1 LTGRSTMRMARSVQ
15 QRRFTLSRRW
25 SGRGGFAE
33 VLGLAAPLILST
45 GSLAV
50 QEFVDR
56 MFLSW
61 YSPQAIA
68 ASMPSGILYF
78 TILSLFLGTASY
90 VNTFVAQYH
99 GAGRP
104 AEIGPSLWQGLYVS
118 LAGGLLLLLLAP
130 LSPQLFGWIGHPAE
144 VRLLEIRYFRV
155 LCYGSIFPIANSAVS
170 SFFSGRGK
178 PWPVMWVHLLAT
190 GLNIVLNY
198 LLIFGNFG
206 FPELGITGAAIS
218 TVVSGVVSF
227 LVFAAMIMTRKN
239 NRLYA
244 TASGWRPNPDLLRRI
259 LRFGFPNGVQFFID
273 IFGFTVFILLI
284 GRLGIV
290 ELAATNIAFNI
301 NSLAFMPMIGLG
313 MAISILVGQYVGE
326 GRVELA
332 VRSTWSGAVVCILYM
347 GLIALSYLLV
357 PDFYIGF
364 FTARSAAGSFE
375 EIRRIAVV
383 LLRYVAVYSI
393 FDTMNIVFAAGI
405 KGAGDTRFV
414 MIMILIVSTGI
425 LIVPVFLCLLVF
437 QAGIYTAWIFVTAY
451 VIILGFA
458 FLLRFLQGK
467 WKSMRVI

>member
-1 LTGRSTMRMARSVQ
+1 MSVTSSEKPQ
-15 QRRFTLSRRW
+15 ASLLLRRW
-25 SGRGGFAE
+25 GDHGGYAE
-33 VLGLAAPLILST
+33 VLRLASPLILS
-45 GSLAV
+45 SSALAV

-78 TILSLFLGTASY
+78 TILSVFLGTASY

-99 GAGRP
+99 GAARP
-104 AEIGPSLWQGLYVS
+104 EQIGPSLWQGFYVS

-130 LSPQLFGWIGHPAE
+130 LSPLLFEWIGHPAE
-144 VRLLEIRYFRV
+144 VRLLETRYFRV
-155 LCYGSIFPIANSAVS
+155 LCYGSIFPIANSALS

-178 PWPVMWVHLLAT
+178 PWPVMWVHLAAT
-190 GLNIVLNY
+190 GLNVVLNY

-218 TVVSGVVSF
+218 TVASGIVSF
-227 LVFAAMIMTRKN
+227 LLFSVLILRRRN
-239 NRLYA
+239 NELYA
-244 TASGWRPNPDLLRRI
+244 TVSGWRPNFELLRRI
-259 LRFGFPNGVQFFID
+259 LRFGLPNGVQFFID

-284 GRLGIV
+284 GRLGLV

-332 VRSTWSGAVVCILYM
+332 ARSTYSGAVICFLYM

-364 FTARSAAGSFE
+364 FTAKSPPGSFA
-375 EIRRIAVV
+375 EIRRIAIV
-383 LLRYVAVYSI
+383 LLRFVAVYSI

-425 LIVPVFLCLLVF
+425 LVVPTFLALLVF
-437 QAGIYTAWIFVTAY
+437 RAGIYTAWIFVSAY
-451 VIILGFA
+451 VIILGFS
-458 FLLRFLQGK
+458 FLIRFLQGR
-467 WKSMRVI
+467 WKTMRVI

>member
-1 LTGRSTMRMARSVQ
+1 MKPTHRQTA
-15 QRRFTLSRRW
+15 FIERW
-25 SGRGGFAE
+25 QGRGGFSE
-33 VLGLAAPLILST
+33 VLRLAAPLILST
-45 GSLAV
+45 SSLAV

-61 YSPQAIA
+61 YSPEAIA

-78 TILSLFLGTASY
+78 TILSLFLGTVSY
-90 VNTFVAQYH
+90 VNTFIAQYH
-99 GAGRP
+99 GAAQPDR
-104 AEIGPSLWQGLYVS
+104 IGPSLWQGFYVS
-118 LAGGLLLLLLAP
+118 LAGGLLLLLMAP
-130 LSPQLFGWIGHPAE
+130 LSPAIFEWIGHPIQVRRLE
-144 VRLLEIRYFRV
+144 VRYFRV
-155 LCYGSIFPIANSAVS
+155 LCYGSIFPIANSAVAA
-170 SFFSGRGK
+170 FFTGRGK

-190 GLNIVLNY
+190 MVNIVLNY
-198 LLIFGNFG
+198 ILIFGRFG

-227 LVFAAMIMTRKN
+227 FVFAVLILRREN
-239 NRLYA
+239 NRVFAIY
-244 TASGWRPNPDLLRRI
+244 SGWKPNFELLRRI
-259 LRFGFPNGVQFFID
+259 LRYGLPNGVQFFID

-284 GRLGIV
+284 GRLGMV

-301 NSLAFMPMIGLG
+301 NSIAFMPMVGLG
-313 MAISILVGQYVGE
+313 MAISILVGQFVGE

-332 VRSTWSGAVVCILYM
+332 SRSTASGAVICFLYM

-357 PDFYIGF
+357 PDFYVGF
-364 FTARSAAGSFE
+364 FTAKSTSGSFE

-383 LLRYVAVYSI
+383 LLRFVALYSI

-414 MIMILIVSTGI
+414 MIMILVVSTGV
-425 LIVPVFLCLLVF
+425 LVVPTLLALLVF

-451 VIILGFA
+451 VCILGFG

>member
-1 LTGRSTMRMARSVQ
+1 MRISPPEQPLRS
-15 QRRFTLSRRW
+15 TLSRRW
-25 SGRGGFAE
+25 SDRGGFAE
-33 VLGLAAPLILST
+33 VLRLAAPLILST

-78 TILSLFLGTASY
+78 TVLSVFLGTASY

-99 GAGRP
+99 GAARP
-104 AEIGPSLWQGLYVS
+104 RQIGPSLWQGFYVS

-130 LSPQLFGWIGHPAE
+130 LSPHLFEWIGHPVE
-144 VRLLEIRYFRV
+144 VRLLEVRYFRV

-218 TVVSGVVSF
+218 TVVSGIVSF
-227 LVFAAMIMTRKN
+227 LVFAVMILRHKN
-239 NRLYA
+239 NARYA
-244 TASGWRPNPDLLRRI
+244 TASGWRPNLELLRRI

-332 VRSTWSGAVVCILYM
+332 SRSIYSGAVICFLYM
-347 GLIALSYLLV
+347 GLIALSYLLI
-357 PDFYIGF
+357 PGFYIGF
-364 FTARSAAGSFE
+364 FAAKSVPGSFG

-383 LLRYVAVYSI
+383 LLRFVAVYSI

-414 MIMILIVSTGI
+414 MIMILVISTGI
-425 LIVPVFLCLLVF
+425 LVVPTFLSLLVF
-437 QAGIYTAWIFVTAY
+437 EAGIYTAWIFVTAY
-451 VIILGFA
+451 VIVLGFA

>member
-1 LTGRSTMRMARSVQ
+1 MRNVPSEQSRG
-15 QRRFTLSRRW
+15 LSGLRRW
-25 SGRGGFAE
+25 RGHGGFAE
-33 VLGLAAPLILST
+33 VLGLAAPLIVST
-45 GSLAV
+45 GSLAL

-61 YSPQAIA
+61 YSPEAIA

-78 TILSLFLGTASY
+78 TILSVFLGTAGY

-104 AEIGPSLWQGLYVS
+104 GQIGPSVWQGLYVS
-118 LAGGLLLLLLAP
+118 LAGGIFLLLLAP
-130 LSPQLFGWIGHPAE
+130 LSPLMFEWIGHPYE

-155 LCYGSIFPIANSAVS
+155 LCYGSVFPIANSAVS
-170 SFFSGRGK
+170 SFYSGRGK

-190 GLNIVLNY
+190 AVNVVLNY

-206 FPELGITGAAIS
+206 FPELGITGAAVS
-218 TVVSGVVSF
+218 TVVSGIVSF
-227 LVFAAMIMTRKN
+227 LVFAVLILSRKN
-239 NRLYA
+239 NARYA
-244 TASGWRPNPDLLRRI
+244 TVSGWRPDPGLLRRI

-284 GRLGIV
+284 GRVGII

-313 MAISILVGQYVGE
+313 MAISILVGQYLGE

-332 VRSTWSGAVVCILYM
+332 SRSTYSGAVLCFLYM
-347 GLIALSYLLV
+347 GLIALSYLLI
-357 PDFYIGF
+357 PGFYIGF
-364 FTARSAAGSFE
+364 FTARSAPGSFE
-375 EIRRIAVV
+375 EIQRIAVV
-383 LLRYVAVYSI
+383 LLRFVALYSI

-414 MIMILIVSTGI
+414 MIMILVVSTGI
-425 LIVPVFLCLLVF
+425 LVVPTFLSLVVF

-451 VIILGFA
+451 VIVLGFA
-458 FLLRFLQGK
+458 FLFRFLQGN

>member
-1 LTGRSTMRMARSVQ
+1 MKISPAEKPHGL
-15 QRRFTLSRRW
+15 TLSQRW
-25 SGRGGFAE
+25 SDPGGFAE
-33 VLGLAAPLILST
+33 LLRLAAPLILST

-99 GAGRP
+99 GAARP
-104 AEIGPSLWQGLYVS
+104 GEIGPSIWQGFYVS
-118 LAGGLLLLLLAP
+118 LAGGLLLLMLAP
-130 LSPQLFGWIGHPAE
+130 LSPRLFEWIGHPVE

-155 LCYGSIFPIANSAVS
+155 LCYGSIFPIANSAIS
-170 SFFSGRGK
+170 AFFSGRGK

-218 TVVSGVVSF
+218 TVASGVVSF
-227 LVFAAMIMTRKN
+227 FVFAVLIMTRKN

-244 TASGWRPNPDLLRRI
+244 TASGWRPNPELLRRI
-259 LRFGFPNGVQFFID
+259 LRFGFPSGVQFFID

-301 NSLAFMPMIGLG
+301 NSLAFMPMVGLG

-332 VRSTWSGAVVCILYM
+332 GRSTWSGAVVCFLYM

-364 FTARSAAGSFE
+364 FTVRSAPGSFE

-383 LLRYVAVYSI
+383 LLRFVALYSI

-425 LIVPVFLCLLVF
+425 LVVPTFLSLLVF
-437 QAGIYTAWIFVTAY
+437 RAGIYTAWIFVTAY

-458 FLLRFLQGK
+458 FLLRFLQGN